1 MMRNIPPIPQGL
13 PPQNAPSNS
22 LVAVPIPSN
31 NNVFTVSNLLV
42 YKTRNLLILIEFSS
56 DLVQVHRSKI
66 IFVRERILFL
76 DVTESIYLIFFWKR
90 IVSFKPRNLNSI
102 PIEGRVFKCIL
113 TCISKLSTILLRFVH
128 IWSMFTMTYFGG
140 RKNNRPPGKFSHYLV
155 IRYGYLSNS

>member
-56 DLVQVHRSKI
+56 DLV
-66 IFVRERILFL
+66 
-76 DVTESIYLIFFWKR
+76 
-90 IVSFKPRNLNSI
+90 
-102 PIEGRVFKCIL
+102 
-113 TCISKLSTILLRFVH
+113 
-128 IWSMFTMTYFGG
+128 
-140 RKNNRPPGKFSHYLV
+140 
-155 IRYGYLSNS
+155 